1 MDIVGKIVGAQ
12 SMFII
17 IKDGFEILSNLT
29 FSFR

>member
-17 IKDGFEILSNLT
+17 IKDGFEIY
-29 FSFR
+29 FWRER